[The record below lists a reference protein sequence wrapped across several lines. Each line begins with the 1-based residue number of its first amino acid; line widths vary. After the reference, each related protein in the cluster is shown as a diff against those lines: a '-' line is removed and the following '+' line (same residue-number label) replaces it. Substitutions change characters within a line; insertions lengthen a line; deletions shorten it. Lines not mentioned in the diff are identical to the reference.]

1 MTEEYTEDALWLATA
16 LVAWT
21 FPFWIARHLLY
32 FSGQQFARARSH
44 TTTLAES
51 LWHHLSNQSKPTVS
65 TVEMNWHTSIPC
77 SVPHSLCCFRFFT
90 VFFPRPPQA
99 SLPSP
104 KTMRC
109 TTVAWYVPRQSKEE
123 HEEIKDGYIMLQ
135 QWTIWIWQDK
145 DDVDK
150 GETCHDCGDDVDD
163 LVTLLMMIMMDDNDN
178 DQDDDSWLMTRAHDM
193 PNTLKAQ
200 TFHSQNCQDIVA
212 KDLLHLFILAILLQ
226 LQHAENT
233 YEGSLVC
240 ILNTYLGHRGF
251 VFSPWCIALN
261 VEIVFG
267 WSAEYFHPA
276 VLLLVLLVL
285 LNFVALFGFL
295 LSTSAH
301 AEVSWEARSDWWM
314 CSQAL
319 VAGVI
324 SSTKFYDVH
333 YPPIISTVSVLLGCY
348 LSTVTAIA
356 V

>member
-90 VFFPRPPQA
+90 VFFLGLLRLHFLLLRRCAALLWHGMFQDNQRRNMRRSKMVTSCYNNEPYESDKIRMMWTKGN
-99 SLPSP
+99 LPWLWWW
-104 KTMRC
+104 R
-109 TTVAWYVPRQSKEE
+109 WWL
-123 HEEIKDGYIMLQ
+123 G
-135 QWTIWIWQDK
+135 
-145 DDVDK
+145 DV
-150 GETCHDCGDDVDD
+150 VDD
-163 LVTLLMMIMMDDNDN
+163 DNDDDNDN

-301 AEVSWEARSDWWM
+301 GRSQLRGQKW
-314 CSQAL
+314 L
-319 VAGVI
+319 VDVL
-324 SSTKFYDVH
+324 SS
-333 YPPIISTVSVLLGCY
+333 IGCWGH
-348 LSTVTAIA
+348 I
-356 V
+356 